1 MGGKKTEA
9 KKTGGEATGAR
20 EMGGKEKGGSILA
33 HVGINNVEREG
44 TTAVVRKYRQLVRT
58 LKQTRIEQIIMSGI
72 LPVMGSKGHIYRRM
86 AINTM
91 WRVYRFIRKDEGYT
105 NYKNGTYCS

>member
-1 MGGKKTEA
+1 
-9 KKTGGEATGAR
+9 
-20 EMGGKEKGGSILA
+20 MGGKEKGGSILA

-105 NYKNGTYCS
+105 NYKKALIAAKNEIRLYMLIKLSKRSYE